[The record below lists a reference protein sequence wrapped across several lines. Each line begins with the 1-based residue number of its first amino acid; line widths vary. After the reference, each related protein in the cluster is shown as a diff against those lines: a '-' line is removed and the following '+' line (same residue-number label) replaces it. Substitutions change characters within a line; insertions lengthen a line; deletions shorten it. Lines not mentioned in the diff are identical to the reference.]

1 MNMHITEIWLTLR
14 MEVLSSLIVFT
25 VAMIGKTS
33 IIKQSELGVA
43 LSYANALTYVLNML
57 IKSSANIESEV
68 RLGRCSHSCD

>member
-14 MEVLSSLIVFT
+14 MEMLSSLIDFT

-57 IKSSANIESEV
+57 IKSSFV
-68 RLGRCSHSCD
+68 KGL